1 MKSFIIFA
9 LSLLL
14 YPVCSEGVRPIKKNI
29 SPPLSLDY
37 SVKNYL
43 DSGDR
48 STEIGIAI
56 SKQNLI
62 SNKKLPVVVF
72 IHGGGGKQGIKIKI
86 FGSVL
91 TMRIKVILQSQYLID
106 CWMKPRF
113 LSAL

>member
-1 MKSFIIFA
+1 MSI
-9 LSLLL
+9 
-14 YPVCSEGVRPIKKNI
+14 
-29 SPPLSLDY
+29 DY
-37 SVKNYL
+37 TVKNYL

-72 IHGGGGKQGIKIKI
+72 IHGGGWKTGDKDQNIWQCFAYANKG
-86 FGSVL
+86 
-91 TMRIKVILQSQYLID
+91 ILQSLYPID
-106 CWMKPRF
+106 CWTKPHF

>member
-29 SPPLSLDY
+29 SPPPSLDY

-43 DSGDR
+43 ESGDR

-56 SKQNLI
+56 SKQNLC
-62 SNKKLPVVVF
+62 KLY
-72 IHGGGGKQGIKIKI
+72 
-86 FGSVL
+86 S
-91 TMRIKVILQSQYLID
+91 
-106 CWMKPRF
+106 
-113 LSAL
+113 